1 MNESASSTATQP
13 LMDDELVNPDEL
25 NPAEQELH
33 IAIGSV
39 EDVRAIARDAAD
51 RRLSD
56 ETQKGGG
63 FRGFVRRI
71 WKGSVAQKYYQQKY
85 QREAEEEITQTGN
98 LHLHTGGSI
107 YDSNE
112 TMQTVVSRLTHRH
125 ADELIS
131 HSAGERLFRVDDRED
146 EPATAVKE
154 GIFELVDR
162 FSSGELNEENFEEEK
177 NRVLR
182 ELARQHPELLGQGI
196 LFADNLLEIAQNVRA
211 MVRHDR
217 GVRDILETAK
227 IDIGQVKT
235 GVRTEANFD
244 RVDKIVEK
252 IQSTKIGALFS
263 ETTVVT
269 AASIVACVTKVTV
282 QKGIA
287 KAAAVTGL
295 LGAGG
300 ALIAGMR
307 ESKRIKE
314 ERRQHS
320 RESAMGLEFS
330 SEAKRR
336 QEIER
341 ARYETLSASDLTSA
355 LDSLFEESDDEGLR
369 KIKDLSEQE
378 MFEAAAIVAQIKA
391 RNQMSDEQN
400 IDLISY
406 SSPENVAEER
416 LQLLLTA
423 IYAETALNDL
433 LEEKGGID
441 WLTSAGL
448 GDRLDGDLNNFKDLV
463 ELCQSVVEAS
473 VGEDMNQKDAVF
485 KKIQRNHVLKAA
497 IIGGTVGMVIGT
509 ASQEAMA
516 HIPGVGDGLYGIG
529 EGHASPGGRDT
540 LLGGILNGDK
550 TSGFTGNLTE
560 LGGSGQFADV
570 DGFSTHQNSNGEWI
584 IQQESTGKSVTV
596 NYGADGLLDSQTK
609 TNLQEMGFGIHDKL
623 TPGSLSGNN
632 QEFDFGH
639 NKFIFPEEYSLKEID
654 HGQWNILDQNGNV
667 VHEMRL
673 NFDGSLTDESIA
685 DLRTSGINVA
695 DDIYMVED
703 RQIISVPGAQDLVN
717 NHPDLVSPV
726 HRTLWYDND
735 TPAPNF
741 DLNELKLWAG
751 GVNGGWYDEQGNV
764 VFDVS
769 HMKENWSFH
778 GGQGVNPFEA
788 NSQDRLSLA
797 ISASRDTQATV
808 FDFDFTTAPDGR
820 TLAVIPPDS
829 PVHQLFQMQ
838 GDKRLFTGAFAEV
851 MEHTGQQSPTG
862 ENVKILSTYV
872 GSNNAHDLT
881 DTILTTKE
889 MHTTTLGITPP
900 DDTIQVI
907 TYEGQVPVEAPPVI
921 PIRSRAGLESPTRRR
936 PGYEYNRGYGPESS
950 EDIEELRRDTLPE
963 LINNPRARIPL
974 GEATQWYRD
983 LLSRRRGRQRVQ
995 EIDEIISSSPELIAL
1010 DDRIRAI
1017 VTIPVGGFEGD
1028 GIFQTLSL
1036 YGQQPEEDQAST
1048 QIVLH
1053 VNWQRGDA
1061 QTDQARADIQ
1071 ETLNAIQRAQAQFPG
1086 LKISVFQTEW
1096 NDEDVSGGIIGHAVR
1111 KMFDVAIL
1119 SVDRAIQEGK
1129 MSPDHEIVL
1138 IRNDADA
1145 KGMSKGYI
1153 GRMVDKVNEEG
1164 VDVAVGRLKWGIE
1177 QTKDLPG
1184 LAVTLQV
1191 LEGIRGSVRRARQKG
1206 IDVNVQTSGA
1216 NSGVRMST
1224 LAAIGS
1230 IGFSDY
1236 TGAGSDDLEMG
1247 SRINAIRRI
1256 SSPFWGTVYGRHPI
1270 RLLRRGASR
1279 FYGRIT
1285 GYSGGIY
1292 DEIGGEA
1299 DESTITI
1306 VNGATVDTDP
1316 TRLEAEYRN
1325 GNNVGRAWNGFGRN
1339 GHKKRGAEM
1348 PSEQPGENVKTD
1360 FGKIVANIESQ
1371 IMGIATDWQV
1381 NPHLL
1386 EMELRRSFTSVDDD
1400 EPAYELDFKPDGSVS
1415 FKFTS
1420 FGRQKLLN
1428 RITRNNSGQWDYLGS
1443 RRLRANYGQPTR
1455 RRRFP
1460 SGRTPRLISAIT

>member
-1 MNESASSTATQP
+1 MNESASSTVMPPVT
-13 LMDDELVNPDEL
+13 DDQLTNPDEL

-56 ETQKGGG
+56 ETQRGGG

-71 WKGSVAQKYYQQKY
+71 WKGSVAQGYYQQKY
-85 QREAEEEITQTGN
+85 QREAEEEIAQTGN
-98 LHLHTGGSI
+98 LHLHTGGSS

-112 TMQTVVSRLTHRH
+112 TIQTVVSRLTHRH

-131 HSAGERLFRVDDRED
+131 QSAGERLFRVDDRED

-235 GVRTEANFD
+235 GVRTEANFN

-282 QKGIA
+282 QKGVA
-287 KAAAVTGL
+287 KAAAVTGF

-330 SEAKRR
+330 AEAKRR

-391 RNQMSDEQN
+391 RNRMSDEQN

-448 GDRLDGDLNNFKDLV
+448 GDRLNGDLNNFNDLV

-473 VGEDMNQKDAVF
+473 IGEDMSQKDAVF

-497 IIGGTVGMVIGT
+497 LIGGTIGMVIGT

-516 HIPGVGDGLYGIG
+516 HIPGIGDGLYGIG

-540 LLGGILNGDK
+540 LLGGIFNGDK

-560 LGGSGQFADV
+560 LGGSGRFADV

-623 TPGSLSGNN
+623 APGSLSGNN

-921 PIRSRAGLESPTRRR
+921 PIRSRAGLESPIETRPNTPDYLTYALGRTTPETLAR
-936 PGYEYNRGYGPESS
+936 WVEARSPRLIENPDAVLNPG
-950 EDIEELRRDTLPE
+950 EEL
-963 LINNPRARIPL
+963 A
-974 GEATQWYRD
+974 WYRD
-983 LLSRRRGRQRVQ
+983 LLERQRGSEYVD
-995 EIDEIISSSPELIAL
+995 ELAARVEESEVLNTIDGATK
-1010 DDRIRAI
+1010 
-1017 VTIPVGGFEGD
+1017 VVVCIPVAAVNESD
-1028 GIFQTLSL
+1028 NIYDTLSL
-1036 YGQQPEEDQAST
+1036 YAGQSDDAREGT
-1048 QIVLH
+1048 VILLNI
-1053 VNWQRGDA
+1053 NWVQS
-1061 QTDQARADIQ
+1061 QVTDPSKKDKIDKTIAEIERAKRD
-1071 ETLNAIQRAQAQFPG
+1071 FPD
-1086 LKISVFQTEW
+1086 LKIASFEKEW
-1096 NDEDVSGGIIGHAVR
+1096 SDELVERKRGQLFGEVVKILYDTACVAVD
-1111 KMFDVAIL
+1111 K
-1119 SVDRAIQEGK
+1119 SIQEGRR
-1129 MSPDHEIVL
+1129 SGDDDL
-1138 IRNDADA
+1138 ILLTNDADA
-1145 KGMSKGYI
+1145 
-1153 GRMVDKVNEEG
+1153 EG
-1164 VDVAVGRLKWGIE
+1164 VNKTYINKFMRALQRYPETDAFTGMIRFGTGLHSDYPGFGISSN
-1177 QTKDLPG
+1177 LMS
-1184 LAVTLQV
+1184 LFSIAAN
-1191 LEGIRGSVRRARQKG
+1191 RRTGQYLSSPA
-1206 IDVNVQTSGA
+1206 TPGA
-1216 NSGVRMST
+1216 NTGFRISAF
-1224 LAAIGS
+1224 AAIG
-1230 IGFSDY
+1230 GVDDAPDGEG
-1236 TGAGSDDLEMG
+1236 GAGADTVLGRKLRAAREGFGVESKLRGVGGYLAGVFGKRTKATLRDSVSGAPSGGAVRRIVRHLAGAAIDTNGERSLGVYRKGNLVATTWNDFEDADGYRGRSADLEEL
-1247 SRINAIRRI
+1247 
-1256 SSPFWGTVYGRHPI
+1256 P
-1270 RLLRRGASR
+1270 
-1279 FYGRIT
+1279 
-1285 GYSGGIY
+1285 
-1292 DEIGGEA
+1292 DGEK
-1299 DESTITI
+1299 EST
-1306 VNGATVDTDP
+1306 
-1316 TRLEAEYRN
+1316 
-1325 GNNVGRAWNGFGRN
+1325 
-1339 GHKKRGAEM
+1339 
-1348 PSEQPGENVKTD
+1348 KTD
-1360 FGKIVANIESQ
+1360 MDSIIQRIEQEVEFMASE
-1371 IMGIATDWQV
+1371 WY
-1381 NPHLL
+1381 
-1386 EMELRRSFTSVDDD
+1386 S
-1400 EPAYELDFKPDGSVS
+1400 EPALVSWALSLYFGVRTPDGGKVFNSRWKNGV
-1415 FKFTS
+1415 FT
-1420 FGRQKLLN
+1420 FEFTNQGKKMLKNQLERRPDGTFLPYGTRIKRQL
-1428 RITRNNSGQWDYLGS
+1428 YE
-1443 RRLRANYGQPTR
+1443 
-1455 RRRFP
+1455 
-1460 SGRTPRLISAIT
+1460 SGRMLSPQQI